1 LLLQKDLISTI
12 QFIWKPVKMHIKTL
26 AILID
31 YQLFNSL
38 IKRWI
43 MIKNITL
50 LLTLSGFMACSIS
63 VAQETDPPVNEG
75 FRFTTLKT
83 IPASPVKDQYK
94 SGTCWSFAATS
105 FVESELLRLGYDTL
119 DISEMFF
126 VNHAYRDKANRYVRL
141 HGSANF
147 GPGGQAHDV
156 LNVVKQYGF
165 ITEAEYPG
173 LLKGEP
179 KHKHGELDAVLKAY
193 LDAVIKNQDGKL
205 SLVWPDACNSLLDV
219 YMGPLPESPDPEKI
233 QSEKLYPR
241 FKPEDYV
248 ELTSYAHHPFYTF
261 FDLEIPDNWS
271 HDHYFNLPAGELYAV
286 AEYAIKNGFSV
297 CWDGDVSDK
306 GFSHSNGVAIVPDKD
321 LKASEGTERLLWE
334 KLTEKEKNAELYN
347 FKNPGKEKEISQE
360 MRQEAFDNYQAS
372 DDHLMHLTG
381 LVSDQN
387 GNNYFITKNSW
398 AANSNSTGGYLNM
411 SKAYFMLNTIA
422 IMIHKDAIPDAI
434 RRKLKI

>member
-1 LLLQKDLISTI
+1 ML
-12 QFIWKPVKMHIKTL
+12 
-26 AILID
+26 
-31 YQLFNSL
+31 
-38 IKRWI
+38 
-43 MIKNITL
+43 KNITL
-50 LLTLSGFMACSIS
+50 LLTLSGLMAFTFGM
-63 VAQETDPPVNEG
+63 AQETVIPAEEG
-75 FRFTTLKT
+75 YKFTNIGTV
-83 IPASPVKDQYK
+83 PASPVKDQYK

-105 FVESELLRLGYDTL
+105 YIESELLRFGYDTL

-141 HGSANF
+141 HGSTNF

-156 LNVVKQYGF
+156 LNVVEQYGF
-165 ITEAEYPG
+165 VTEHEYPG

-193 LDAVIKNQDGKL
+193 LDAVIKNPDGKL
-205 SLVWPDACNSLLDV
+205 SLVWPDAYSSLLNV
-219 YMGPLPESPDPEKI
+219 YMGSLPVSSDPEKI

-241 FKPEDYV
+241 FNPEDYV
-248 ELTSYAHHPFYTF
+248 ELTSYSHHPYYTT

-271 HDHYFNLPAGELYAV
+271 HDRYYNLPAGELYEV
-286 AEYAIKNGFSV
+286 AEYAIRNGFSV

-306 GFSHSNGVAIVPDKD
+306 GFSHGNGVAIVPEKD
-321 LKASEGTERLLWE
+321 QKASQGTERLRWE
-334 KLTEKEKNAELYN
+334 KLTEKEKAAELYN
-347 FKNPGKEKEISQE
+347 FKNPGKEKEITQQ

-387 GNNYFITKNSW
+387 GTIYFVTKNSW

-411 SKAYFMLNTIA
+411 SAAYFMLNTIA
-422 IMIHKDAIPDAI
+422 IMVHKDAIPDAI